1 MGSLT
6 RGIFKKVEYIDT
18 KSRKVVLPG
27 AGDGANMERLV
38 KGTNF
43 QL

>member
-1 MGSLT
+1 MKV
-6 RGIFKKVEYIDT
+6 KKIIT
-18 KSRKVVLPG
+18 TQKGKKWLPG
-27 AGDGANMERLV
+27 AGGGENRERLV